1 MGWTRAL
8 LPPAAAVPRSRPQ
21 RQARLLGGLL
31 VADVFGQ
38 RLALPAGA
46 AGQLPLLLPVAL
58 VVSVVG
64 VRRGLLQIDPAR
76 LALGGLAVA
85 GTAVALGGS
94 MLAGGATSAPSYAYL
109 LLTYL
114 PFVLVVGA
122 GGAGVVTALVARY
135 VRLATVLSVLVLLQL
150 AVQPLGLHRPDLLA
164 SVLPHSLLLDGYNTN
179 NPFYYGASLDRP
191 TGFVMLEPSFTSQYL
206 GLAVLGQL
214 WLRQRRGPIFLFLAA
229 MLVTLTGTGF
239 LLLGA
244 GLLAAAGAQQAGL
257 LRRLGPVSVAAVAI
271 AVGTPVGSL
280 LLNRAT
286 EGSST
291 TTSTGQRF
299 VLPFTTLVPGWLGDL
314 PGAVVGHGAGSAT
327 HFLQRVSPGVAVVPL
342 APLKLLFEYG
352 VIGGVP
358 FLLFLA
364 WCVLPGIRVASLTDG
379 LVVAYLLL
387 SASLLQPSTVD
398 LFWLLGAVCSRAPG
412 TPSDRP
418 RPALPA
424 AARTHVP
431 AAPRPG
437 RSHRH
442 VGQRARRPASPRTAM
457 GPRADMGG
465 PPDGAEEL
473 TATR

>member
-1 MGWTRAL
+1 
-8 LPPAAAVPRSRPQ
+8 
-21 RQARLLGGLL
+21 
-31 VADVFGQ
+31 
-38 RLALPAGA
+38 
-46 AGQLPLLLPVAL
+46 
-58 VVSVVG
+58 
-64 VRRGLLQIDPAR
+64 
-76 LALGGLAVA
+76 
-85 GTAVALGGS
+85 
-94 MLAGGATSAPSYAYL
+94 
-109 LLTYL
+109 
-114 PFVLVVGA
+114 
-122 GGAGVVTALVARY
+122 
-135 VRLATVLSVLVLLQL
+135 
-150 AVQPLGLHRPDLLA
+150 
-164 SVLPHSLLLDGYNTN
+164 
-179 NPFYYGASLDRP
+179 
-191 TGFVMLEPSFTSQYL
+191 
-206 GLAVLGQL
+206 
-214 WLRQRRGPIFLFLAA
+214 
-229 MLVTLTGTGF
+229 
-239 LLLGA
+239 
-244 GLLAAAGAQQAGL
+244 
-257 LRRLGPVSVAAVAI
+257 VAI

-364 WCVLPGIRVASLTDG
+364 WCVLPGTRVASLTAA

-412 TPSDRP
+412 APSDRP

-424 AARTHVP
+424 EARTHVP
-431 AAPRPG
+431 APPRPG

-442 VGQRARRPASPRTAM
+442 VGRRARRPAFPRTAM
-457 GPRADMGG
+457 GPRAAPGA
-465 PPDGAEEL
+465 PPDSAEEL